1 MRFAV
6 IIAILCAGCSVM
18 LGMGIRQSFG
28 LFLRPMSEAMGTG
41 REAFSLAVAISN
53 LVYGLPFV
61 GVIADK
67 IGPRWVIIIGSLLY
81 GLGLWLMTTI
91 TTPIGLNIS
100 LGLVV
105 GIALSGTTFVV
116 VLGAV
121 APLIPPEQRSRTFGI
136 ITSIGSSGMFIIPPL
151 AQLLLDSYGWQR
163 ALTILAFVALSMIL
177 LAFGLPSRAAIE
189 SQRVESTEVEE
200 PFVQMLR
207 RAGQHSGYLILI
219 AGFFVCGFHVAFIA
233 VHLPAFLKDYG
244 LPSMVAAGALSMIG
258 AFNMIGSFLF
268 GWLGDQ
274 YRKKYLLS
282 FIYFGRAVVIV
293 IFLLLPITRLSAL
306 IFGGAMG
313 FLWLATVPLTS
324 GAVAQIFGTRYL
336 STLFGVVFFSH
347 QVGAFLGVWLG
358 GRLYDSTGSYD
369 LIWYASIALGI
380 FAALVHLPMTDQPAA
395 KLQPAS

>member
-324 GAVAQIFGTRYL
+324 GAVA
-336 STLFGVVFFSH
+336 
-347 QVGAFLGVWLG
+347 
-358 GRLYDSTGSYD
+358 
-369 LIWYASIALGI
+369 
-380 FAALVHLPMTDQPAA
+380 HLPGCLARRTA
-395 KLQPAS
+395 L